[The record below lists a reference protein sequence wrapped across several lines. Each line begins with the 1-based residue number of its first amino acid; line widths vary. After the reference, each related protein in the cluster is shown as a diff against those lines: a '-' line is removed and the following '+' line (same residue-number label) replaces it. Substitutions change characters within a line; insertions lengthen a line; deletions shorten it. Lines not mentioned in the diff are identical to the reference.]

1 MFRTDEQKS
10 LSQKISTTTND
21 ASQSI
26 LSTTTTTTTTI
37 TTTTKAINPIN
48 GIIRDIITEDLGLF
62 LAGCTCPLCSEI
74 YQTTC
79 HRPIGELSCGH
90 IICYQC
96 FVLNTNQ
103 FGCIQCEKPSEVVA
117 KKPFILF

>member
-10 LSQKISTTTND
+10 LSQKISATTND

-48 GIIRDIITEDLGLF
+48 GII
-62 LAGCTCPLCSEI
+62 
-74 YQTTC
+74 
-79 HRPIGELSCGH
+79 
-90 IICYQC
+90 
-96 FVLNTNQ
+96 
-103 FGCIQCEKPSEVVA
+103 
-117 KKPFILF
+117 